1 MSPKAPNF
9 LVDKGFCLHVF
20 MIPQAREPVL
30 TDLMGKDILYNNMNF
45 PDRAAARAVCLVSR
59 AARGDYGGCDSTRA
73 ARLGSHAACG
83 GYCSARSMRAQREV
97 QLALRNNY
105 YISAAPRK
113 YLFIRLP
120 HWGLISFFRR
130 RRGQ

>member
-1 MSPKAPNF
+1 MTEQQ
-9 LVDKGFCLHVF
+9 
-20 MIPQAREPVL
+20 QAQC
-30 TDLMGKDILYNNMNF
+30 
-45 PDRAAARAVCLVSR
+45 A
-59 AARGDYGGCDSTRA
+59 STRA
-73 ARLGSHAACG
+73 LRVVTMEAVTWLERLGLARSLRGGGSGGRNSASDAHG
-83 GYCSARSMRAQREV
+83 GYGSARTMRAQREV

-120 HWGLISFFRR
+120 HLGLVSFFRR